1 MMDCIKV
8 FNNILDTIPQ
18 SQSAFDIAKQS
29 AMKSLQTA
37 RTTKFAVLNA
47 YYNAKLRGFDFDL
60 NERIYKALPGI
71 SLQDVVNFEKKYMV
85 NKPYK
90 YIILGDEKELDMESL
105 GKIGPIHRLK
115 TEDIFGY

>member
-8 FNNILDTIPQ
+8 FNSILDTIPQ

-29 AMKSLQTA
+29 VTKSLQTS

-60 NERIYKALPGI
+60 NERVYKALPSL
-71 SLQDVVNFEKKYMV
+71 SLQDVVNFEQKNMV
-85 NKPYK
+85 GKPYK
-90 YIILGDEKELDMESL
+90 YIILGDEKELDMEAL
-105 GKIGPIHRLK
+105 EKIGPIHRLT